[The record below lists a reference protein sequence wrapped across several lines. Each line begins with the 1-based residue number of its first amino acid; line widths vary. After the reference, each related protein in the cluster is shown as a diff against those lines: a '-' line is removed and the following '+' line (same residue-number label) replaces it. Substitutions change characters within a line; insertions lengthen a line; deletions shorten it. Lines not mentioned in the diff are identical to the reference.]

1 MIQYKFSSPMLP
13 IIQFTGYEAYQ
24 FVKEYSEN
32 ILIIGHR
39 ESDKSEYIEIQISI
53 TDEENFVVEFHRCK
67 NRKRLDHFATF
78 AMKENEFYFTDIS
91 DSQIIPTMGALV
103 TINIENLSIKFDIF
117 DGLEKIIIKNN
128 LR

>member
-1 MIQYKFSSPMLP
+1 MLP

-39 ESDKSEYIEIQISI
+39 ESDIEIQISI

-91 DSQIIPTMGALV
+91 ESQIISTMGALV

>member
-13 IIQFTGYEAYQ
+13 IIQFTGYEAYN

-39 ESDKSEYIEIQISI
+39 DSDKSEYIEIQISI

-67 NRKRLDHFATF
+67 HRKRLDHFATF

-91 DSQIIPTMGALV
+91 ESQIITTMGALV

-117 DGLEKIIIKNN
+117 DGLEKIIITTI
-128 LR
+128 

>member
-1 MIQYKFSSPMLP
+1 MLP

-24 FVKEYSEN
+24 FVKEHSEN

-53 TDEENFVVEFHRCK
+53 YFDVFRVEFHRCK

-78 AMKENEFYFTDIS
+78 EMKENEFYFTDIS
-91 DSQIIPTMGALV
+91 DSQIIPTIGTLV
-103 TINIENLSIKFDIF
+103 IINIENLSIEFDIY

>member
-13 IIQFTGYEAYQ
+13 IIQFTGYEAYK

-39 ESDKSEYIEIQISI
+39 DSDKSEYIEIQISI

-67 NRKRLDHFATF
+67 HRKRLDHFATF

-91 DSQIIPTMGALV
+91 ESQIITTMGALV

-117 DGLEKIIIKNN
+117 DGLEKIIITTI
-128 LR
+128 

>member
-13 IIQFTGYEAYQ
+13 IIQFTGYEAYE

-67 NRKRLDHFATF
+67 HRKRLDHFATF

-91 DSQIIPTMGALV
+91 ESQIIPTLGALV
-103 TINIENLSIKFDIF
+103 TINIENLSIEFDIY
-117 DGLEKIIIKNN
+117 DGLEKIIIKTI
-128 LR
+128 

>member
-39 ESDKSEYIEIQISI
+39 ESDIEIQISI

-91 DSQIIPTMGALV
+91 ESQIISTMGALV